1 MLEDIKKD
9 IEKLIALYEGE
20 RREKLILRSELE
32 KSKAEN
38 DSYRKQITDLERQ
51 VDNLRLTEAFTS
63 SAGNNTG
70 AKDKIERL
78 IREIDKC
85 ISLLGKCRLF
95 SKIPRQ
101 KYGGYSL
108 IRCSQRRNRERCPSK
123 EVRSRDG

>member
-63 SAGNNTG
+63 STGNNTG

-85 ISLLGKCRLF
+85 ISLLGK
-95 SKIPRQ
+95 
-101 KYGGYSL
+101 
-108 IRCSQRRNRERCPSK
+108 
-123 EVRSRDG
+123 

>member
-20 RREKLILRSELE
+20 RREKLILRSEQE

-85 ISLLGKCRLF
+85 ISLLGK
-95 SKIPRQ
+95 
-101 KYGGYSL
+101 
-108 IRCSQRRNRERCPSK
+108 
-123 EVRSRDG
+123 

>member
-51 VDNLRLTEAFTS
+51 VDNLRLTEASTS

-85 ISLLGKCRLF
+85 ISLLGK
-95 SKIPRQ
+95 
-101 KYGGYSL
+101 
-108 IRCSQRRNRERCPSK
+108 
-123 EVRSRDG
+123 